1 MTDPDRDFLREH
13 LEEVPIFR
21 ALLRSVECRLIA
33 EACLLPRPVVDL
45 GCGDGD
51 FASHFDEGEN
61 WIGMDLDRTAIGG
74 ARRRFGSRRLVLA
87 DSGALP
93 FPYESVGTVLANSVL
108 EHIPDLE
115 RTLTEVHRVLRPG
128 GTFLITAP
136 SDHFAEMLFFSSLF
150 NRVGLRGLGR
160 VYGDWFNGH
169 SLHHHTDSIPVWT
182 DRLERFGFECRAA
195 WTYFPAR
202 SHRLFD
208 LLHYLSLPRWI
219 SKKVFGRWVLFPK
232 LSTNRLLHSWLT
244 PHVDARPANPGAY
257 LFIRA
262 SNGPPSA
269 PGAERK

>member
-1 MTDPDRDFLREH
+1 MTDPERDFLLEH
-13 LEEVPIFR
+13 LEEVPLFR
-21 ALLRSVECRLIA
+21 ALLRSVECRIIA
-33 EACLLPRPVVDL
+33 QEGPLPGPVLDL

-51 FASHFDEGEN
+51 FASHFDEGTD
-61 WIGMDLDRTAIGG
+61 WIGLDLDRAALGE
-74 ARRRFGSRRLVLA
+74 ARRRFRSRRLVLA
-87 DSGALP
+87 DSGSLP
-93 FPYESVGTVLANSVL
+93 FPDGSVGTVLANSVL

-115 RTLTEVHRVLRPG
+115 RTLAEVHRILRPG

-136 SDHFAEMLFFSSLF
+136 SDPFAEMLFFSSLF
-150 NRVGLRGLGR
+150 NRVGLRELGR
-160 VYGDWFNGH
+160 AYGDWFNGH

-182 DRLERFGFECRAA
+182 DRLERCGFECRAA

-219 SKKVFGRWVLFPK
+219 SKRVFGRWVLFPK
-232 LSTNRLLHSWLT
+232 LSTNLLFYTWLA
-244 PHVDARPANPGAY
+244 PHVEEHRANPGAY

-262 SNGPPSA
+262 VKGAPSA